1 MQNDIDLDNIM
12 DVLDSLEAKE
22 KAQEKKQGGKDL
34 VGRVEHFYDK
44 ISVAAIKLSAPLAL
58 GDIIEIGDEE
68 EAIRQKVESMQI
80 EGKNIAEAKA
90 GDFVGIKL
98 KYKVYPGKDVY
109 KILKPVE

>member
-12 DVLDSLEAKE
+12 DVLDSLEARE
-22 KAQEKKQGGKDL
+22 KAQEKKQSGKEL

-44 ISVAAIKLSAPLAL
+44 IGVAAIRLSAPLAV

-80 EGKNIAEAKA
+80 ERNNITEAQA

-98 KYKVYPGKDVY
+98 KYKVYSGKDVY
-109 KILKPVE
+109 KIVK